1 MKLLFIFSNR
11 DAQMI
16 FLNTASGITRRAVE
30 IELTKE
36 QEEKLDI
43 QKIGTN
49 CGKDV
54 FESLESISKIV

>member
-16 FLNTASGITRRAVE
+16 FLNTTSGITRRAVE

-43 QKIGTN
+43 QKIGAN